1 MSFPFSLKAV
11 AYAVELNEIFT
22 MTLEQIRTIL
32 HGTDPFLIRMVSG
45 REYRVEHPDFAGL
58 GRDFATLH
66 FTDDQGRLELI
77 RLSQVESVNVLKE
90 PAA

>member
-1 MSFPFSLKAV
+1 
-11 AYAVELNEIFT
+11 
-22 MTLEQIRTIL
+22 MTVDQIRAIL
-32 HGTDPFLIRMVSG
+32 HGSEPFVIRMVSG

-77 RLSQVESVNVLKE
+77 RLSQVESVNVTKD